1 MFEVGPTHNE
11 HPNEQERRRR
21 KRKFIAGDPFVHVFT
36 LSHCEQNRKAYFI
49 CVYTFLY
56 VNILVLG
63 IVSRIRFVYSLLFRQ
78 PEKKYWV
85 SRRIQKKIE
94 TYFVCCMLRIAISHS
109 LLIVASELPSVD
121 AAVNV
126 NTRQVEVQA
135 YIKRCNTD
143 RNERSRFSQ
152 LPIFHHDAYEKNIY
166 QQ

>member
-1 MFEVGPTHNE
+1 
-11 HPNEQERRRR
+11 
-21 KRKFIAGDPFVHVFT
+21 
-36 LSHCEQNRKAYFI
+36 
-49 CVYTFLY
+49 
-56 VNILVLG
+56 
-63 IVSRIRFVYSLLFRQ
+63 
-78 PEKKYWV
+78 
-85 SRRIQKKIE
+85 
-94 TYFVCCMLRIAISHS
+94 MLRIAISHS

-166 QQ
+166 QQWDQKLRCD